1 VGTIFCANAN
11 ACNNDAQGLDMNNS
25 FLVQAIQTSRSLH
38 SKYLAEHKMI
48 STRETRDLELT
59 LPCARYQVI
68 LEAGRERLC
77 LLFSVQDIVAM
88 VDCYRG
94 YIFTVDRFSMMAS
107 DLCDN
112 YNVDF
117 NDYNASE
124 HRKLIYMLDELDI
137 FLKIALAD
145 ALEQLWSHDATGE
158 KEILECFG
166 NLGILLR
173 V

>member
-1 VGTIFCANAN
+1 
-11 ACNNDAQGLDMNNS
+11 
-25 FLVQAIQTSRSLH
+25 
-38 SKYLAEHKMI
+38 
-48 STRETRDLELT
+48 
-59 LPCARYQVI
+59 
-68 LEAGRERLC
+68 
-77 LLFSVQDIVAM
+77 M

-94 YIFTVDRFSMMAS
+94 YIFTVDRFPMMAS